1 MELGKLGTTTDA
13 DGNSVYDPRNNP
25 LLQQGVMGI
34 RPMNMGMDLM
44 HPRNFATAS
53 AAAGIAKIV
62 GGEVVSDPMAA
73 RWNVTA
79 PVLAIKLGDVIAN
92 AGNICD
98 VMGNDCGFAGVA
110 QKSEDICGQLGIPAD
125 RKLADKLYAELVRQ

>member
-13 DGNSVYDPRNNP
+13 DGNSTYDPRSNP
-25 LLQQGVMGI
+25 LLQQGVMGV

-44 HPRNFATAS
+44 HPRNFATAA
-53 AAAGIAKIV
+53 AAAGIAKVV
-62 GGEVVSDPMAA
+62 GGTVVSDPMAA

-79 PVLAIKLGDVIAN
+79 PVLAVKVGDKIAN

-98 VMGNDCGFAGVA
+98 VLGNDCGFAVPA
-110 QKSEDICGQLGIPAD
+110 QKSEDICGQLGIPFD
-125 RKLADKLYAELVRQ
+125 RNLADALYDALT